1 MYIQFAIAAAQEAF
15 ADANLDMAGAAP
27 ERMGAVIGTGLGGL
41 HSLVD
46 NINLAAARGLHKVSP
61 FLISNRVVDSAAGK
75 LAIDHNLQ
83 GPNYAV
89 ASACA
94 SGTAACG

>member
-15 ADANLDMAGAAP
+15 ADANLDMADEEP

-46 NINLAAARGLHKVSP
+46 NINLAAAKGLHKVSP
-61 FLISNRVVDSAAGK
+61 FYDSR
-75 LAIDHNLQ
+75 
-83 GPNYAV
+83 
-89 ASACA
+89 
-94 SGTAACG
+94 TAW